1 MPTGAGRMPTGF
13 GGSAETLKRR
23 DQQRVAINVTI
34 SERIE
39 AACPGGLISFMR
51 TTGASVATRASIA
64 TGACVATGEDRRVQ
78 RGSGRPLTPP
88 GNGGGSLAKR
98 STSSIT
104 SERWRDES
112 LTKARSNRRPS
123 TVSLDGDPSCSLRS
137 DINVRFF
144 ISRLYRVDQVESMPR
159 NNPHGKI
166 NRTAKCVSS

>member
-1 MPTGAGRMPTGF
+1 LRPLRDPDRPEPAASRRLAPGACRMVLVG
-13 GGSAETLKRR
+13 A
-23 DQQRVAINVTI
+23 
-34 SERIE
+34 
-39 AACPGGLISFMR
+39 LISSQHPIKTARLPLRAASLARR
-51 TTGASVATRASIA
+51 TSSARSSHPGNSRASSSL
-64 TGACVATGEDRRVQ
+64 Q

-88 GNGGGSLAKR
+88 GKGGGSLAKR

-104 SERWRDES
+104 SERCRDES

-123 TVSLDGDPSCSLRS
+123 IVSLDGDPSCSLRS

-166 NRTAKCVSS
+166 NRTAKRSMW